1 MHFALPPR
9 KTSHPPPYVRNS
21 NLTAAAQ
28 RRRKQIQFLAYAVLG
43 LLTLYLV
50 IKAFLSFRTADGQD
64 NNASSIEG
72 PQDIVIV
79 TVFDHATMSEDYMG
93 IIKANRGDYAARHG
107 KCANDCLVVICQLIQ
122 V

>member
-28 RRRKQIQFLAYAVLG
+28 RRRKQLQLLAYAVLG

-50 IKAFLSFRTADGQD
+50 VEFVFSFGAAEDHDHAATDIQGA
-64 NNASSIEG
+64 
-72 PQDIVIV
+72 QDIVIV
-79 TVFDHATMSEDYMG
+79 TVFDNASMSEDYMR
-93 IIKANRGDYAARHG
+93 IVRANRDDYAARHG
-107 KCANDCLVVICQLIQ
+107 I
-122 V
+122 